1 MCTVDNSK
9 VILDEEFYSVL
20 SNNVNTDETIF
31 TLNAQEFY
39 SFVSQTILELLTESR
54 ELYLHK
60 THFYLFLKTLPHYQ
74 KIFIKYK

>member
-31 TLNAQEFY
+31 TLNA
-39 SFVSQTILELLTESR
+39 
-54 ELYLHK
+54 
-60 THFYLFLKTLPHYQ
+60 
-74 KIFIKYK
+74 